1 MALRGTTGMLEYMDG
16 QGLAGDN
23 AAADRNWLLLASA
36 LNRRFND
43 RRLQTDPR
51 LRRVVTDARW
61 AASSIDANLLVP
73 KGDQSMRRVLDA
85 RAEYFADTI
94 TPAYMTDAK
103 RYAPKKHPLPKK
115 TPTASRRRGR
125 QRRRRRCLLLLI
137 AFRLVC
143 ADR

>member
-1 MALRGTTGMLEYMDG
+1 MLEYMEG

-36 LNRRFND
+36 LSSRFNVHQ
-43 RRLQTDPR
+43 LQTDPR

-73 KGDQSMRRVLDA
+73 KGDATMRRVLDA
-85 RAEYFADTI
+85 RAEYFSDTI
-94 TPAYMTDAK
+94 TPAYVTDAK

-115 TPTASRRRGR
+115 TAKKATKKKKVFAASD
-125 QRRRRRCLLLLI
+125 CFLTC
-137 AFRLVC
+137 VC
-143 ADR
+143 

>member
-1 MALRGTTGMLEYMDG
+1 MLQYMEG

-36 LNRRFND
+36 LSSRFNVHQ
-43 RRLQTDPR
+43 LQTDPR

-94 TPAYMTDAK
+94 TPAYVTDAK

-115 TPTASRRRGR
+115 TPAARKATKKKKVFA
-125 QRRRRRCLLLLI
+125 
-137 AFRLVC
+137 AFDCFLTCVC
-143 ADR
+143 